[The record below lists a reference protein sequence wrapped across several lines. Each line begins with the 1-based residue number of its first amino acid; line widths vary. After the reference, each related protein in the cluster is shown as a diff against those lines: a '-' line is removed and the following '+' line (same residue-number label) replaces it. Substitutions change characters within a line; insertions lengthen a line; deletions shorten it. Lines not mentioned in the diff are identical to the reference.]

1 MSSFSEHGSFTS
13 SAMFIPGYF
22 ILFNELVN
30 LIVLSNNQI
39 VNLIVS
45 LSDNSL
51 LREMQ
56 QIGLFSFVSWTF
68 TEFMNEY

>member
-1 MSSFSEHGSFTS
+1 
-13 SAMFIPGYF
+13 MFIPGYF